1 MKHVFGWTIG
11 LVLCT
16 TVWSQEEAMITFD
29 AGPLRLGLT
38 AAGRLAS
45 LFYRPTQTECQAEGH
60 PSSLLTL
67 RVDGQELAAT
77 ALEGDADGSVLR
89 LSFGPEGSVAHI
101 RVTPKSTHLVLE
113 LVAMDGPTPERITWG
128 PLHTSIGAIVGE
140 TVCVVRDTQVALG
153 LQSLNI
159 QTSAAAAATEFGSRL
174 HATAIEREGGVI
186 GSRVALF
193 ACAADQALATIGE
206 IEIAEGLPHPML
218 DGEWAKVSQTAR
230 LSYLIA
236 PFGEDN
242 LDEMLA
248 FTSRAG
254 FRYLYHPGPF
264 ETWGHFRL
272 HPASFP
278 DGDES
283 LRRCVQRAE
292 AAGIRL
298 GVHTLTGF
306 ITTNDPYV
314 TPVPDPRLARSAT
327 TTLTAAIDATATE
340 IPIADATDF
349 RRPVLWES
357 PLNTVIIGQELA
369 RYGAIS
375 EGPPWRLLDC
385 KRGAWGTTAAAH
397 PAGADIGRLADHAY
411 GTFYPGIENGLMDEM
426 TERLV
431 QLVNTTGIRQLSYD
445 GLEGL
450 SAYGYGGDYSRN
462 RFVKQCYDGFKTEV
476 INDASNLL
484 HYLWHIHTRMNWGEP
499 WGKPMREGMA
509 EYRFKNQEYFA
520 RNLFP
525 RMLGWWHLRLAGG
538 DLEASTLE
546 DFEWMFAR
554 AAGFDAGFAI
564 TTDLESLR
572 GNGQAGAILDAAR
585 QWEEARLTGA
595 FTADQRQR
603 LRDPKTEWHLEAEG
617 EGRWRL
623 LPVDLVP
630 LQGPAATI
638 TNRFAAQ
645 PLRFV
650 ARVTAGP
657 AGQGIADLR
666 CRIGEQEVRFPA
678 ELNPGQYLVCAGSG
692 EATIHD
698 ANWNVLARVAPADA
712 LPVVPTGDSAIA
724 WAWDGD
730 GKVSVTVK
738 LIGPA
743 ETVAR

>member
-1 MKHVFGWTIG
+1 MAT
-11 LVLCT
+11 L
-16 TVWSQEEAMITFD
+16 Q
-29 AGPLRLGLT
+29 AGPLRLVLT
-38 AAGRLAS
+38 ADGRLAS
-45 LFYRPTQTECQAEGH
+45 LLYLPTGTECQAEAH
-60 PSSLLTL
+60 PSSLLGLTVGG
-67 RVDGQELAAT
+67 RELAST
-77 ALEGDADGSVLR
+77 ALEGDADGSALR
-89 LSFGPEGSVAHI
+89 LSFGPGGPVAHI
-101 RVTPKSTHLVLE
+101 RVLSKPTHLVLE
-113 LVAMDGPTPERITWG
+113 LTAIDGPIPERITWG

-140 TVCVVRDTQVALG
+140 TVCVVRDARMALG

-159 QTSAAAAATEFGSRL
+159 QTSAGAAATDFGSRL
-174 HATAIEREGGVI
+174 HATAIQREGGVV

-206 IEIAEGLPHPML
+206 IEVAEGLPHPML

-242 LDEMLA
+242 LDELIS
-248 FTSRAG
+248 FTRRAG

-278 DGDES
+278 DGDEG
-283 LRRCVQRAE
+283 LRRCVERAE
-292 AAGIRL
+292 AAGVRL

-327 TTLTAAIDATATE
+327 TSLAAAIDATATE

-349 RRPVLWES
+349 RRPVPWEK

-369 RYGAIS
+369 QYDAIS

-385 KRGAWGTTAAAH
+385 KRGAWGTTAMAH

-426 TERLV
+426 TDRLV

-462 RFVKQCYDGFKTEV
+462 RFVKQCYDGFQTEV

-509 EYRFKNQEYFA
+509 EYRFKNQEYFE

-525 RMLGWWHLRLAGG
+525 RMLGWWDLRLASG

-564 TTDLESLR
+564 TTDLSALR

-585 QWEEARLTGA
+585 QWETARLAGA
-595 FTADQRQR
+595 FSPDQRQR
-603 LRDPKTEWHLEAEG
+603 LRDPKTEWHLEADG

-623 LPVDLVP
+623 SPVDLMP
-630 LQGPAATI
+630 LPGPAAGI

-650 ARVTAGP
+650 VRVTPGP
-657 AGQGIADLR
+657 AADGIANLR
-666 CRIGEQEVRFPA
+666 CRLGEREVRFAA
-678 ELNPGQYLVCAGSG
+678 ELRPGQYLVCDGQGAV
-692 EATIHD
+692 AICD
-698 ANWNVLARVAPADA
+698 ANWNVMGHVALANE
-712 LPVVPTGDSAIA
+712 LPVVPTGESKIE
-724 WAWDGD
+724 WAWEGD
-730 GKVSVTVK
+730 GKAHVTLK
-738 LIGPA
+738 LIGPT